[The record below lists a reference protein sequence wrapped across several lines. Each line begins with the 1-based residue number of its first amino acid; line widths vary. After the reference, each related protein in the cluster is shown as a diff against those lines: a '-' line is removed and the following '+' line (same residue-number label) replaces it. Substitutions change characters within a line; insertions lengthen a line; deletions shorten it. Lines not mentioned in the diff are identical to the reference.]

1 MLLSDL
7 TSPLLHLL
15 PGSNQEQERSGCKH
29 LFTHIP
35 EIFIIGPVKQAKY
48 LRTSEGGKDAKSD
61 PLFKFHPPTEEAGST
76 DRPEQE
82 AAGVECDGEEE
93 ACVEKR

>member
-1 MLLSDL
+1 MR
-7 TSPLLHLL
+7 
-15 PGSNQEQERSGCKH
+15 E
-29 LFTHIP
+29 
-35 EIFIIGPVKQAKY
+35 AKY

-82 AAGVECDGEEE
+82 AAGVECDGDGEEE
-93 ACVEKR
+93 AYMS